1 MYRSKRAWIS
11 GAIASWCLLSLSS
24 VQGATADS
32 VYVSANPI
40 IESLKDES
48 LSTTVISKADIAN
61 KQAKSV
67 EDIIFTETGVS
78 RTVDAMGRVALSIRG
93 AEPRHTLILI
103 NGQPVMGEM
112 EAYLG
117 QGDELQRLGAESID
131 RIEVIRGA
139 ASAKYGANA
148 MGGVINVVTIKP
160 TKHSQLEVNVEG
172 RRIQG
177 DHGVLPYKNIF
188 IRANSGNIGK
198 GRVSLYSSKRDIM
211 PIYSQKEFI
220 GAMNQSGSVHNALRY
235 YGDIKELG
243 LHAEYDANANHH
255 FSVQSTHWKEDTNRD
270 IKHSNDAPD
279 PVVHYGRNI
288 ERWRHQ
294 LTYVGNNQKNL
305 DWKVNLS
312 IYNQKEFDKTIS
324 STAIFSP
331 YEGKNTLHYID
342 DVKHR
347 EWKLNASLNQQVGN
361 HHFLSYRVGYSEEN
375 GSGSRLKSAKSI
387 YTRYINPWDFDK
399 NLHSDKGVGEPS
411 SKVYDYALYRDE
423 ADIPQYDQ
431 AYELYGYK
439 NHQGKAVIP
448 SYTYQDYTNDVEDED
463 RIHTFAEELRAENE
477 SLRTPNEDGDLP
489 DDDIIMRR
497 YYDAKTLKWHGKTFT
512 EEGTSR
518 RNRQTIGTSKIRKAN
533 VAISDF
539 WQLNKNTFFT
549 PILRWDNSNLFGN
562 TVTFNLGL
570 THYVHGNR
578 NYRIKT
584 NVGTA
589 YTEPGM
595 GELYYNWEMYAGMPY
610 DFGVGKLGYY
620 WIGNPNLK
628 PEKSINVD
636 LGFEYDTKRLH
647 SRMMV
652 FHNDIKNYMTTYF
665 TGKLMNFNPDAGKNT
680 WMTPPDMI
688 YSFKNI
694 GKAEITGIEGEIK
707 YALNTNLSTRLGYTY
722 LHARNISDP
731 TMPAQL
737 LNKPVH
743 KIDIG
748 LQYENKKSGW
758 QASLWGDYYIHMLD
772 SNTIANNGNYV
783 HNDLGNGDSQYAFAE
798 KGKQTYESKSFSIWN
813 AMIQKKIGKDSLA
826 YIGVDNIFNY
836 RDDAQAHQERM
847 YKVGLHMKFGADS
860 SESSYQRITRLSQK
874 TSDTPLNWFVRQESI
889 QEPLTFYGSYRGTWS
904 TFTGKEKPSE
914 ARVTATST
922 IGNAYKNYLEKANH
936 GYSSSVQVG
945 VKGTVTKDTSIDVA
959 VEAKSYKGKEQSI
972 DAGTHAGIQSV
983 TVKRLE
989 VKHHKN
995 DWKWS
1000 VGRLYEA
1007 LGTTGYWFNDS
1018 YDGVRAIWSSPM
1030 TEVRM
1035 GYGDFHRSTGI
1046 TDSAYTH
1053 AVKTSFTRPPTK
1065 DEWLGQDSF
1074 DRAGLTGE
1082 YTDGSVHV
1090 NNFKTLRDKLEAART
1105 PEEEKAVI
1113 DTYMKVIEKD
1123 DSKLYEKL
1131 HNRSGQYYMNS
1142 FIWRKVTV
1150 TNTAGQVVGEYMTT
1164 DLPQV
1169 YTKSASNDTAL
1180 LEKDA
1185 TKAWDVTMQVGEN
1198 KEDWSRYVS
1207 NSGLLKDG
1215 SYKLHSDFY
1224 GYGTYLGNDVLEDLG
1239 TTNRGRRYGGII
1251 ASKFDASKFVRMT
1264 QEEAKAKAITSLW
1277 NKDTAWMTLT
1287 KKLPNGSRATGFVK
1301 SNISPL
1307 AKRVLLLLASEL
1319 WKPENNSSLP
1329 LHVLEQEGY
1338 RVPIVGNV
1346 LVQDT
1351 IPSVNKAFFTQL
1363 KHQINNHWGVQ
1374 AWYMR
1379 SIQDSTNTLQYAN
1392 ASGNDVYQY
1401 NQVANVLGAG
1411 LVWKAFDTLTV
1422 SADIGQN
1429 RTSFGKYLNG
1439 ETQYTYDNSV
1449 ITSKGRRIGSYPKF
1463 WTIRL
1468 DVGHPEQNYVGSWN
1482 AYADYKYFEHG
1493 SFIGGNGTNA
1503 LPDRYLDGVQSFTV
1517 GGRYTPLQ
1525 DVNVFASYTFNAKG
1539 IHSRDTL
1546 YGGEKFDLGDYTKIA
1561 VEYKF

>member
-1 MYRSKRAWIS
+1 MYRSKKAWIS
-11 GAIASWCLLSLSS
+11 GAIASWCLLSLGS
-24 VQGATADS
+24 VQGATSDS

-48 LSTTVISKADIAN
+48 LSTTVITKADIMN
-61 KQAKSV
+61 RQAKSV

-93 AEPRHTLILI
+93 AEPRHTLLLI

-117 QGDELQRLGAESID
+117 QGDELQRLGAESIE

-148 MGGVINVVTIKP
+148 MGGVINIVTTKP
-160 TKHSQLEVNVEG
+160 TDSSQLEVNVEG
-172 RRIQG
+172 RRIRG
-177 DHGVLPYKNIF
+177 NSSVFPYNNVF
-188 IRANSGNIGK
+188 LRANSGRIGK
-198 GRVSLYSSKRDIM
+198 GKISVYSSKRDIM
-211 PIYSQKEFI
+211 PVYSEQEFR
-220 GAMNQSGSVHNALRY
+220 GAINQVGAVHNALRY
-235 YGDIKELG
+235 YGDIKEVG
-243 LHAEYDANANHH
+243 AHAEYEANKNHH
-255 FSVQSTHWKEDTNRD
+255 VSLQTTFWKEDTKRD
-270 IKHSNDAPD
+270 IKHSDDAPD

-294 LTYVGNNQKNL
+294 LIYTGNNKKNL
-305 DWKVNLS
+305 DWKVDVSLS
-312 IYNQKEFDKTIS
+312 NQKEFDKTIS
-324 STAIFSP
+324 SIEAFSP
-331 YEGKNTLHYID
+331 YEGKNTLRYID

-347 EWKLNASLNQQVGN
+347 EWKVNANLNHQLNDQHLV
-361 HHFLSYRVGYSEEN
+361 SYQIGYSEEH
-375 GSGSRLKSAKSI
+375 GEGSRLKSAKSI
-387 YTRYINPWDFDK
+387 YTKYINPWDFDK
-399 NLHSDKGVGEPS
+399 NLHSDKGIGEPS
-411 SKVYDYALYRDE
+411 SKVYDYALYRDD

-439 NHQGKAVIP
+439 DSHGKAVIP
-448 SYTYQDYTNDVEDED
+448 SYTYQDYTNDIEDED
-463 RIHTFAEELRAENE
+463 RIHTFAEELRSENE

-497 YYDAKTLKWHGKTFT
+497 YYDAKILKWHGKTFT
-512 EEGTSR
+512 EEGTNR
-518 RNRQTIGTSKIRKAN
+518 RNRQTIGTATIKKAN
-533 VAISDF
+533 FAVSDF
-539 WQLNKNTFFT
+539 WRFNKNTYVM
-549 PILRWDNSNLFGN
+549 PVVRWDHSNVFGN
-562 TVTFNLGL
+562 TMTFNLGL

-578 NYRIKT
+578 NYRLKT
-584 NVGTA
+584 NIGTA

-628 PEKSINVD
+628 PETSMNVD
-636 LGFEYDTKRLH
+636 VGIEYDTKRLH
-647 SRMMV
+647 SRLML

-694 GKAEITGIEGEIK
+694 GKAEITGVEGEIK
-707 YALNTNLSTRLGYTY
+707 YAFNSNLFTRLGYTY
-722 LHARNISDP
+722 LHARNKSDP
-731 TMPAQL
+731 TMPEQL

-758 QASLWGDYYIHMLD
+758 QASIWGDYYIHMLD

-783 HNDLGNGDSQYAFAE
+783 HNDLGNGDPQYAFAE
-798 KGKQTYESKSFSIWN
+798 EGKQTYENKSFGIWN
-813 AMIQKKIGKDSLA
+813 GLIQKKLGKDSLV
-826 YIGVDNIFNY
+826 YIGVDNIFNH

-847 YKVGLHMKFGADS
+847 YKVGLHMKFGGDS
-860 SESSYQRITRLSQK
+860 GESSYQRITKLSH
-874 TSDTPLNWFVRQESI
+874 TNFETPLNWFIQGEAV
-889 QEPLTFYGSYRGTWS
+889 QEPLAFYGSYHGEWS
-904 TFTGKEKPSE
+904 SFTGKEKPAE
-914 ARVTATST
+914 ARVTATSA
-922 IGNAYKNYLEKANH
+922 IGDAYKNYIEKANH
-936 GYSSSVQVG
+936 GYSSSVQLG
-945 VKGTVTKDTSIDVA
+945 VKGNVTKDTA
-959 VEAKSYKGKEQSI
+959 VDIALEGNSYSGKVQSF
-972 DAGTHAGIQSV
+972 DAGAHEGIK
-983 TVKRLE
+983 TVSLQRLE
-989 VKHHKN
+989 VNHAVQ
-995 DWKWS
+995 DWKWAI
-1000 VGRLYEA
+1000 GRLSEA
-1007 LGTTGYWFNDS
+1007 FGTTGYWFTDS
-1018 YDGVRAIWSSPM
+1018 YDGVKAIWSNPS
-1030 TEVRM
+1030 TEVRI

-1065 DEWLGQDSF
+1065 DEWLGQGSF
-1074 DRAGLTGE
+1074 DTVGLTGE
-1082 YTDGSVHV
+1082 YTDGSVV
-1090 NNFKTLRDKLEAART
+1090 VKDFKTMRDKLESAQN
-1105 PEEEKAVI
+1105 PEEEKAII
-1113 DTYMKVIEKD
+1113 DAYMKIIEKD
-1123 DSKLYEKL
+1123 DPQLYKKL
-1131 HNRSGQYYMNS
+1131 HDRSGQYYMNS

-1150 TNTAGQVVGEYMTT
+1150 TNAGGQVVGEYMTT

-1198 KEDWSRYVS
+1198 NEDWNRYVS

-1215 SYKLHSDFY
+1215 SYKLHSEFY
-1224 GYGTYLGNDVLEDLG
+1224 GYGTYGGKEVLEDLG
-1239 TTNRGRRYGGII
+1239 TTNRGKRYGGI
-1251 ASKFDASKFVRMT
+1251 AVSEFDASKFVRMT

-1307 AKRVLLLLASEL
+1307 AKRVLVLLAGEL

-1329 LHVLEQEGY
+1329 LHLLEKEGY
-1338 RVPIVGNV
+1338 SVPVVGNV

-1351 IPSVNKAFFTQL
+1351 IPSVNRALFAQV
-1363 KHQINNHWGVQ
+1363 KHQLGRHWGIQ

-1379 SIQDSTNTLQYAN
+1379 SMNDALGVLQYAN
-1392 ASGNDVYQY
+1392 DSGNEVYPY
-1401 NQVANVLGAG
+1401 NQIANVFGVGAA
-1411 LVWKAFDTLTV
+1411 WRPSNTLKV
-1422 SADIGQN
+1422 SIDMGQN
-1429 RTSFGKYLNG
+1429 RTSLGKYLNG
-1439 ETQYTYDNSV
+1439 DTMYTYAGST
-1449 ITSKGRRIGSYPKF
+1449 ITTKGRRIGSYPKF
-1463 WTIRL
+1463 WTLRL
-1468 DVGHPEQNYVGSWN
+1468 DVGYPEQTKAGSWN

-1493 SFIGGNGTNA
+1493 SFIGGNGTHS

-1517 GGRYTPLQ
+1517 GGRYTPVQNINLY
-1525 DVNVFASYTFNAKG
+1525 ASYTFNAKG

-1546 YGGEKFDLGDYTKIA
+1546 YGGEHFDLGDYTKIA